1 MFVVSG
7 GGRVGIGGHHSVDRG
22 LDEPAGML
30 LCRAQFGFYLLEL
43 GDVARN
49 SRDFNDMPLRIADRK
64 DVDQRNVGCA
74 VFARSPLFPG
84 YGLARLEDVFA
95 RSGCTGNLLGKKEEI
110 ESLSDRFPGCV
121 AVYFL
126 GSRIPPHYTQPPRTP
141 ENHSPRRPTHAPHP
155 PPP

>member
-1 MFVVSG
+1 
-7 GGRVGIGGHHSVDRG
+7 
-22 LDEPAGML
+22 
-30 LCRAQFGFYLLEL
+30 
-43 GDVARN
+43 
-49 SRDFNDMPLRIADRK
+49 MPLRIADRK

-126 GSRIPPHYTQPPRTP
+126 GSRIPADYSQLRGNREYDVLGAVDDGHQGRLFALKPDHVADVTADCCARAYASRRVT
-141 ENHSPRRPTHAPHP
+141 SPQHADQVSHRFALL
-155 PPP
+155 